1 MFKLWV
7 ENIRA
12 PRLQELTPNQVY
24 RTCYVCNIHFGEECL
39 VPGTLRGLRKDA
51 VPTLNLS
58 VLSEDVEVYVQTE
71 EDVGQQELLS
81 LPSTSKLSADKVHEE
96 HILQST
102 AKIAE
107 ESVQTDTAGTSKC
120 PDSPSHDD
128 SLLPSE
134 MCRVME
140 HLRSVVESTSESSRG
155 VRKRKSILKQ
165 VDVTRQAQLTP
176 KCKQLY
182 KMVGNWGQK
191 TATLQHKMK
200 SLKERLRD
208 AEKVATCTNLT
219 KLMTEVNETTYMFI
233 MQQVR
238 TQHQK
243 PHARRFTMN
252 EKILAL
258 SFLKTSGKAYRFLSK
273 IFCLPSI
280 RTLTNLL
287 NEIPY
292 GADHANV
299 FMVKGIH
306 RQWKQAVSFNFSSGP
321 IKSQKLKPLLL
332 EIIKECKQIGL
343 EVVATVCDQGSAN
356 QAVINSLL
364 KDTHNKCI
372 ENGVQNTFCGFTT
385 DGTDD
390 VIPLYDVPHLFK
402 GIRNNL
408 LTKDLHFEE
417 NGLKKIARWDHI
429 KQFYMLDKM
438 EDVRL
443 CPKLTDGHIL
453 GDKMK
458 KMKVSAM
465 AQVFSYSVGSLMKRI
480 SQWGANCEKDFT
492 VGALDDLR
500 SFLTG
505 EVIAGVSR
513 LEPDVE
519 VVLPDLPLHCKKS
532 RVAKATLAYLAGY
545 IAKTLLKK
553 HGTCTTCRELLL
565 RTHGDVPIEVIEARN
580 FNQNRFLTQPGSFL
594 YYVTSEAWKDQ
605 KFLYLT
611 KHAPNKNLLDPVKL
625 EAHEKYVKRRHLKK
639 KH

>member
-1 MFKLWV
+1 L
-7 ENIRA
+7 
-12 PRLQELTPNQVY
+12 
-24 RTCYVCNIHFGEECL
+24 YVL
-39 VPGTLRGLRKDA
+39 
-51 VPTLNLS
+51 

-140 HLRSVVESTSESSRG
+140 HLRSVVESTSESSRGGCEYRSNEFQNHIIFLG

-292 GADHANV
+292 GAGINRQVFNSLKVAVQQLKNRNDRLCSVIFDEMAIKPLLSYNKKQDIIDGLEDFGNGDRSSHIADHANV

-480 SQWGANCEKDFT
+480 SQWGKCIFYGLNMKCW
-492 VGALDDLR
+492 
-500 SFLTG
+500 
-505 EVIAGVSR
+505 
-513 LEPDVE
+513 
-519 VVLPDLPLHCKKS
+519 
-532 RVAKATLAYLAGY
+532 
-545 IAKTLLKK
+545 
-553 HGTCTTCRELLL
+553 
-565 RTHGDVPIEVIEARN
+565 
-580 FNQNRFLTQPGSFL
+580 
-594 YYVTSEAWKDQ
+594 YYQ
-605 KFLYLT
+605 
-611 KHAPNKNLLDPVKL
+611 
-625 EAHEKYVKRRHLKK
+625 
-639 KH
+639 